1 MKTNKEYLRKY
12 ITHYMKERNLGF
24 VNINASMN
32 FKKTDIVLGFTEE
45 EEDESDPLRD
55 LLN

>member
-12 ITHYMKERNLGF
+12 ITLYMKERNLGF

>member
-12 ITHYMKERNLGF
+12 ITLYMKERNLGF

-32 FKKTDIVLGFTEE
+32 FKRTDIILGITEE
-45 EEDESDPLRD
+45 EEDGDPLRD

>member
-1 MKTNKEYLRKY
+1 
-12 ITHYMKERNLGF
+12 MKERNLGF

-32 FKKTDIVLGFTEE
+32 FKKTDIVLGITE

>member
-32 FKKTDIVLGFTEE
+32 FKKTDIILGFTE

>member
-1 MKTNKEYLRKY
+1 
-12 ITHYMKERNLGF
+12 MKERNLGF

-32 FKKTDIVLGFTEE
+32 YTKTDVVLGITE
-45 EEDESDPLRD
+45 EEDEEIDPLRN